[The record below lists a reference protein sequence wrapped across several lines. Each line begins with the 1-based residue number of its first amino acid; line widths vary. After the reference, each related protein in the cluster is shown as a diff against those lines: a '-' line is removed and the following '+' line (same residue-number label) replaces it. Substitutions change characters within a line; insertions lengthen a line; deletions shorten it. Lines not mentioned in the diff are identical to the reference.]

1 MNTLMKRNVEPPT
14 CEEIFTAIRERQI
27 TALMFHD
34 QSADLFDFLGLN
46 GFKRMHEYQYMAES
60 IEHRKLSRYYLNHHN
75 KILME
80 GHLTNPQAIPEDWLK
95 YTRFEVTAP
104 IRKQAVE
111 KSFSAYYDWEQET
124 LECYSRYA
132 KQLLDLDMV
141 ADFNQVN
148 CLIKDVDM
156 ELKYLG
162 RMVLSLRSIS
172 YDPIQVEAM
181 QQELHDHYK
190 CKMEKLEMP

>member
-1 MNTLMKRNVEPPT
+1 MSPPMKRNQEPQT
-14 CEEIFTAIRERQI
+14 CGEIFTAIRERQI
-27 TALMFHD
+27 IALMFHD

-46 GFKRMHEYQYMAES
+46 GFKRMHEYQYLAES
-60 IEHRKLSRYYLNHHN
+60 IEHRKLSRYYLNHHHQ
-75 KILME
+75 ILME
-80 GHLTNPQAIPEDWLK
+80 GPLDNPQAIPEDWSR
-95 YTRFEVTAP
+95 YTRLEVTTP

-111 KSFSAYYDWEQET
+111 KSFAAYYDWECET
-124 LECYSRYA
+124 KKCYSEYA
-132 KQLLDLDMV
+132 KKLLDLGLV
-141 ADFNQVN
+141 ADFNHVN
-148 CLIKDVDM
+148 CLVKDVDM

-162 RMVLSLRSIS
+162 RMILRLQSIS